1 MTTPGES
8 DRRSRR
14 DSVSS
19 GAKVTGRGIRSVG
32 RGAGRFG
39 GAAYRTARRAAAA
52 EGADSSGLA
61 RLIELG
67 ALNAAAD
74 AAVAVS
80 LAGTLFFQVPT
91 GEARGQVSLF
101 LGLTMLPFAVLA
113 PLLGPLLDRF
123 GHGRRWSIGVT
134 LAARA
139 FFCWVMAGAVVHGSA
154 WLFPAA
160 LGVLVASKAY
170 NVARAAAVPRLLPDG
185 LTLVTANAR
194 NSMAGLVGV
203 AISAPIAAAAAMVG
217 PEWSLRYAFV
227 VFVVATVLAIRLP
240 PRVDSS
246 QGEES
251 IGFLSGQRID

>member
-14 DSVSS
+14 DPVSS

-74 AAVAVS
+74 AAVAIS

-101 LGLTMLPFAVLA
+101 LGLTMLPFAVVA
-113 PLLGPLLDRF
+113 PLIGPMLDRF
-123 GHGRRWSIGVT
+123 GHGRRWSIGAT
-134 LAARA
+134 MAGRA
-139 FFCWVMAGAVVHGSA
+139 FLCWVMAGSVVHGSA

-160 LGVLVASKAY
+160 LG
-170 NVARAAAVPRLLPDG
+170 RAGRAPRP
-185 LTLVTANAR
+185 TT
-194 NSMAGLVGV
+194 
-203 AISAPIAAAAAMVG
+203 
-217 PEWSLRYAFV
+217 
-227 VFVVATVLAIRLP
+227 
-240 PRVDSS
+240 
-246 QGEES
+246 
-251 IGFLSGQRID
+251 

>member
-8 DRRSRR
+8 EPRSRPG
-14 DSVSS
+14 SVGS
-19 GAKVTGRGIRSVG
+19 GAKTTGRGLRSVG
-32 RGAGRFG
+32 RGAGRVG

-74 AAVAVS
+74 AAVAIS

-101 LGLTMLPFAVLA
+101 LALTMLPFAIVA
-113 PLLGPLLDRF
+113 PLVGPLLDRF
-123 GHGRRWSIGVT
+123 GHGAT
-134 LAARA
+134 MAARA
-139 FFCWVMAGAVVHGSA
+139 FLCWVMAGSVVTGSA

-170 NVARAAAVPRLLPDG
+170 NVTRAAAVPRLLPEG
-185 LTLVTANAR
+185 LTLVTAK
-194 NSMAGLVGV
+194 
-203 AISAPIAAAAAMVG
+203 P
-217 PEWSLRYAFV
+217 F
-227 VFVVATVLAIRLP
+227 
-240 PRVDSS
+240 
-246 QGEES
+246 QG
-251 IGFLSGQRID
+251 